1 MDGYPVENALA
12 SDIEKRKFIL
22 NMELP
27 RNISLASPIAFWEL
41 GHKLFR
47 TTPESFPVPFVQ
59 GSVFDPQHIAPRPQY
74 YTPPSM
80 PRPDLTSLTSLTPLQ
95 GHVSAIHV
103 SAFFHL
109 FGKEQQVA
117 AAHALASLLSPEPG
131 SMIFG
136 THSTLEVSGISKLT
150 QFTHNIYCFNPEDWR
165 MLWEE
170 EVFERGSVKVEAAL
184 ADKSKE
190 GWRGKGISIPG
201 TEGGR
206 RRSNL
211 NVSSNRGNRLAKI

>member
-1 MDGYPVENALA
+1 M
-12 SDIEKRKFIL
+12 
-22 NMELP
+22 
-27 RNISLASPIAFWEL
+27 

-59 GSVFDPQHIAPRPQY
+59 GSVFDPQHIAPRPPY
-74 YTPPSM
+74 YAPPST

-109 FGKEQQVA
+109 FEKEEQIA

-136 THSTLEVSGISKLT
+136 THSTLEVSGLSQLWSSKRT
-150 QFTHNIYCFNPEDWR
+150 IYCFNPEDWKVF
-165 MLWEE
+165 WEE
-170 EVFERGSVKVEAAL
+170 EVFEKGSVKVEAAL
-184 ADKSKE
+184 ADMSKE
-190 GWRGKGISIPG
+190 KWRGRGVFVPG
-201 TEGGR
+201 TESGR
-206 RRSNL
+206 MR
-211 NVSSNRGNRLAKI
+211 